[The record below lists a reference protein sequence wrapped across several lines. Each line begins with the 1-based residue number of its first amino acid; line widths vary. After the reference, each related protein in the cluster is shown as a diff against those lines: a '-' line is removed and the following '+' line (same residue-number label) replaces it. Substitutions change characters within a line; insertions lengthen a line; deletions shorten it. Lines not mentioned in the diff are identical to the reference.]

1 MMPEQLK
8 KDLAPIVGEN
18 NVSDSLYERRLYDH
32 DIAPL
37 PTEISLLFKTLPDI
51 VVKPN
56 NVEEVSQI
64 VKYAHS
70 NEVPV
75 IPRGASSWGYG
86 GTIPTNGGIVLELVG
101 LKKIL
106 DLDEEKKTV
115 TVEAGIRWKNL
126 LSFLEGKGFTVN
138 VYPSS
143 APSATIGGWIA
154 TGGLGIGSLKYGH
167 LREHVT
173 GIRVVTPT
181 GDIFSLTQ
189 EEDESALFDSLFGS
203 EGTLGII
210 TEATI
215 RIYPLP
221 DVVSPQL
228 VSFDDLETLVDVI
241 TKVVERQTK
250 PFFIEIMDRE
260 YLELQRAIDMF
271 APDAEALALFIF
283 EGRKEEVHED
293 VVYLQTLVSTVGG
306 TMYPHE
312 RALEEWNEKFYPM
325 RIRKAG
331 PTLLAGEVT
340 VPLSKLKYTIDETRK
355 IKERHNLK
363 MGIKCFMVSDDT
375 VLFMPMYLAD
385 ERARWKFMSLLPVVN
400 EITDVGLKADG
411 RPYGFGIWN
420 SFYLGDVYDDAK
432 VREMKERKKKLDPK
446 NIMNPGKLYQVKTKY
461 GVPLWGSVY
470 KLFIAFLGIL
480 KYF

>member
-8 KDLAPIVGEN
+8 KDLTPLVGEN

-37 PTEISLLFKTLPDI
+37 PTEISLLFKTLPD
-51 VVKPN
+51 VVIKPS

-70 NEVPV
+70 KKVPL

-86 GTIPTNGGIVLELVG
+86 GTIPTNGGIVLELIG

-106 DLDEEKKTV
+106 DLDEEKETV

-126 LSFLEGKGFTVN
+126 LSFLEGKGFTAN

-143 APSATIGGWIA
+143 VPSATIGGWIA

-181 GDIFSLTQ
+181 GDIISLTQ

-215 RIYPLP
+215 RINPLP

-241 TKVVERQTK
+241 TKVVKRRTK

-260 YLELQRAIDMF
+260 YLEIQRSIDLF
-271 APDAEALALFIF
+271 APDAEALALFIY
-283 EGRKEEVHED
+283 EGPKEEVHKD
-293 VVYLQTLVSTVGG
+293 VAYLQNLVSTVGG
-306 TMYPHE
+306 AMYPHE

-340 VPLSKLKYTIDETRK
+340 VPLSKLQYTINETRR
-355 IKERHNLK
+355 IKERHGLR
-363 MGIKCFMVSDDT
+363 MGIKCFMVSDNT

-385 ERARWKFMSLLPVVN
+385 ERERWKFMSLLPVVN
-400 EITDVGLKADG
+400 EITDVGLKAGG

-420 SFYLGDVYDDAK
+420 SFFLGDVYDDAR
-432 VREMKERKKKLDPK
+432 VREMKQRKKRLDPN

-461 GVPLWGSVY
+461 GIPLWGSVY
-470 KLFIAFLGIL
+470 RLFTSFLGVL